1 MELHHLLNV
10 FFLLLS
16 NPRSS
21 DCIFD
26 KKERKKKQ
34 RKQTFHILMV
44 FLIVL
49 LFIPS
54 DEKTF
59 FTVILNLTNIR
70 CLFKIIINTALGKCS
85 GKILGK
91 KIRFEYVKGKHS
103 FQF

>member
-1 MELHHLLNV
+1 
-10 FFLLLS
+10 
-16 NPRSS
+16 
-21 DCIFD
+21 
-26 KKERKKKQ
+26 
-34 RKQTFHILMV
+34 MV

-91 KIRFEYVKGKHS
+91 KNMF
-103 FQF
+103 